1 MSSKIALGHITSSL
15 KPSCVCILF
24 YNSSHYSTFF
34 AFCRNYVVQL
44 ILDQQIPWATSRI
57 LDQLEGH
64 YGTLSVQRYSSNVVE
79 KCLKLAGDDQC
90 DNIIRELISDPHF
103 IQISQDPFGNYVV
116 QTARRAC
123 KVKIIKLD
131 YNKCFTL
138 LRCSNTDTGK
148 FLSSRGN
155 L

>member
-1 MSSKIALGHITSSL
+1 M
-15 KPSCVCILF
+15 
-24 YNSSHYSTFF
+24 
-34 AFCRNYVVQL
+34 VQL

-79 KCLKLAGDDQC
+79 KCLKLVRDDRC
-90 DNIIRELISDPHF
+90 DNIIRELISDPCF
-103 IQISQDPFGNYVV
+103 VQISQDPFGNYVV

-123 KVKIIKLD
+123 KVVKIIKLD
-131 YNKCFTL
+131 YNRCFTL
-138 LRCSNTDTGK
+138 LSRSNTDTGK
-148 FLSSRGN
+148 FLLSRGN